1 MSFKTDCY
9 ALNNIH
15 DIIFSVF
22 AVTLHSNSF
31 HCGLSPAPCA
41 KKNLKIK
48 KFSWLKNQEGLIQFN
63 ILTFHRML
71 NGAEKKYFFLVLA
84 VTIFNRCFK
93 SKPYLLISFEWS
105 ILSLFLSSLSIDA
118 LKPRDS
124 IDSIMSRGPV
134 VSVSYTN
141 RPLLV
146 ANATDAFSIPFLLV
160 RFDSIKWTH
169 EEQVMPVI
177 CNKKRNRTLYPS
189 YHWT

>member
-1 MSFKTDCY
+1 MRLITFMISFSRCLLWRYIQTHLTVASRQRPVLKKK
-9 ALNNIH
+9 
-15 DIIFSVF
+15 IFKQK
-22 AVTLHSNSF
+22 SF
-31 HCGLSPAPCA
+31 LDWR
-41 KKNLKIK
+41 IK
-48 KFSWLKNQEGLIQFN
+48 KVWYSLIYELFIECLMEQRK
-63 ILTFHRML
+63 I
-71 NGAEKKYFFLVLA
+71 FFLVLA

-105 ILSLFLSSLSIDA
+105 ILSFFLSSLSIDA

-177 CNKKRNRTLYPS
+177 CKKKRNRTLYRS
-189 YHWT
+189 YH